1 MDIDSLGHEH
11 GRLGL
16 YQNHNNSA
24 FDEGPARKRECL
36 LGLVGRSDVLTFCR
50 AAYRFRES
58 AVLREPVDAIET
70 ALHVQHA
77 ILLQR
82 GKLYTKVYVQL

>member
-1 MDIDSLGHEH
+1 MSHYEQRSKEAPMDIDSLGHEH

-36 LGLVGRSDVLTFCR
+36 LGLVGRSVF
-50 AAYRFRES
+50 
-58 AVLREPVDAIET
+58 
-70 ALHVQHA
+70 
-77 ILLQR
+77 
-82 GKLYTKVYVQL
+82 